1 MFWRGHFNATGS
13 ETAANL
19 TIYGGRCAYRVV
31 SVELSSLTFF
41 PVFAASV
48 WLNDKFLG
56 SVYSTTDNVN
66 KLFTFPEGAVIAGQD
81 NVLTVLH
88 DNMGLDQESNQKSA
102 RGIAGFELV
111 GGKFGDWKVQGKV
124 GGYTKCV
131 PFSAVLL
138 S

>member
-1 MFWRGHFNATGS
+1 MRISSGS
-13 ETAANL
+13 SRL
-19 TIYGGRCAYRVV
+19 
-31 SVELSSLTFF
+31 SLTSFA
-41 PVFAASV
+41 VFAASV

-56 SVYSTTDNVN
+56 SVSSTTEEADNVN

-131 PFSAVLL
+131 LLSAVLL